1 MLNAR
6 TIENS
11 LLKEARSVVETKI
24 NERQQM
30 DGVVLLQ
37 NIENNYAKAIFFDPQ
52 YRGILDKQKYG
63 NEGVARGKRRSDLEQ
78 MPDDVIQNFIFEIE
92 RVLKPSAYLFL
103 WIDKFHLCEG
113 VSGWFENT
121 KLKIVDL
128 MVWEKHNIGM
138 GYRTRNKCEFLMILQ
153 KEPIKAKSTWK
164 LHNIPNVWKEKV
176 DTKNHPH
183 TKPLELQKTLINC
196 VTEEGDVV
204 IDPAM
209 GSGSV
214 LQGCLDTKRIFI
226 GCDING

>member
-1 MLNAR
+1 
-6 TIENS
+6 
-11 LLKEARSVVETKI
+11 
-24 NERQQM
+24 
-30 DGVVLLQ
+30 
-37 NIENNYAKAIFFDPQ
+37 
-52 YRGILDKQKYG
+52 
-63 NEGVARGKRRSDLEQ
+63 
-78 MPDDVIQNFIFEIE
+78 
-92 RVLKPSAYLFL
+92 
-103 WIDKFHLCEG
+103 
-113 VSGWFENT
+113 
-121 KLKIVDL
+121 